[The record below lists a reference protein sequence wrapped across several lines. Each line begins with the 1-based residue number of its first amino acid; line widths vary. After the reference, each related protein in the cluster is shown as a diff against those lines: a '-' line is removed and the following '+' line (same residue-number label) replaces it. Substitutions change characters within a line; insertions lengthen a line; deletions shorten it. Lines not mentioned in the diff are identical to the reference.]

1 MGDIGYIRWQQKPGG
16 GTRGGAGGRDNTRG
30 GAGSRD
36 DTRGGAGG
44 RAVDEVERTKMR
56 LMEYMKLATKEV
68 IRKRLIIVMIT
79 VMTAD
84 MRRYV

>member
-16 GTRGGAGGRDNTRG
+16 GTRGGAGGRD
-30 GAGSRD
+30 

-44 RAVDEVERTKMR
+44 RAVDEVEAEVETTKMR